1 MRTVAKAADWTISL
15 RILLPIAAGMLF
27 AVLCVAGIRQNHVI
41 DIPGWSH
48 PVGNTVRWGEEPTD
62 IGTPGDVLLMALN
75 LPALIALF
83 PLSPLAYWIESEI
96 VLRIAWGLASVGQ
109 WYLIGRYFDIR
120 RGLVARSEWNLKLS
134 LKKVVF
140 IAAMVVGAIALGTG
154 GSSIALGHSSPW
166 AFGWDTCFVFW
177 GMVFLIVA
185 LRWRSSSAW
194 SKDRIDSLGL
204 S

>member
-1 MRTVAKAADWTISL
+1 MVARATIWAVSL
-15 RILLPIAAGMLF
+15 RIFLPAIAGVLF
-27 AVLCVAGIRQNHVI
+27 AALCVAGTRQNHVI

-48 PVGNTVRWGEEPTD
+48 PSGNTVRWVEEPTD
-62 IGTPGDVLLMALN
+62 IGTPSDVLLLTLN
-75 LPALIALF
+75 LPALIALL
-83 PLSPLAYWIESEI
+83 PLSPLAYWVQSEI

-120 RGLVARSEWNLKLS
+120 RGLLAQRELQLS
-134 LKKVVF
+134 WPLKKVLFGAV
-140 IAAMVVGAIALGTG
+140 MVAGAIALGTG
-154 GSSIALGHSSPW
+154 GFSIVVGHSSPW
-166 AFGWDTCFVFW
+166 AFVWDTSFVLW
-177 GMVFLIVA
+177 GMALVIFA